1 MLFLYVSYSFDD
13 VRRTTDQHY
22 LATAYLRASSPPQAR
37 RAMGKQRNKDRAYIS
52 ASEWATEWGGA
63 KDRGQ
68 LPFSRL
74 PFHCCAL
81 TFTPFGAA
89 SHGGAAALRAA

>member
-1 MLFLYVSYSFDD
+1 
-13 VRRTTDQHY
+13 
-22 LATAYLRASSPPQAR
+22 
-37 RAMGKQRNKDRAYIS
+37 MGKQRNKDRAYIS